1 MTQQTQDEFI
11 RLLAEVPHAA
21 WEQIMTSEPEWREMQ
36 GFLPRY
42 SFGPFATLMVVAGLN
57 DFQLKGKADRAYWP
71 PIRARLEAADVPAT
85 PADLAVLLEPFY
97 ARERFSEMKLR
108 RLHQFLESDLAAGLW
123 SASPAQVAD
132 GFTETW
138 TRLAAVMG
146 QRREMKTIVFAMKCL
161 GLALV
166 MAGEYGFPSEVL
178 AIPVDLRVR
187 RLTEALGAPIASD
200 DAVRAYWDAVLAG
213 VRESNPRVTMIHLD
227 SFVWQVADDVGE
239 PAVRAYCRKMG
250 MGWAGDRI
258 AVLIGTGASGR

>member
-21 WEQIMTSEPEWREMQ
+21 WEKIMTSEPEWREMR

-85 PADLAVLLEPFY
+85 PADLAVLLAPFY

-108 RLHQFLESDLAAGLW
+108 RLHQFLGSDLAEELW
-123 SASPAQVAD
+123 GASPPQLAGD
-132 GFTETW
+132 FTGTW
-138 TRLAAVMG
+138 SRLAAAMG
-146 QRREMKTIVFAMKCL
+146 QGPEKKTIVFAMKCL
-161 GLALV
+161 GLALL

-187 RLTEALGAPIASD
+187 RLTEALGAPTGSD

-239 PAVRAYCRKMG
+239 LAVRAYCREMEMG
-250 MGWAGDRI
+250 EAGEQI
-258 AVLIGTGASGR
+258 ATLIGAGAHGR

>member
-11 RLLAEVPHAA
+11 RLLAEVPHAS
-21 WEQIMTSEPEWREMQ
+21 WERIMTSEPEWREME

-42 SFGPFATLMVVAGLN
+42 TFGPFATLMVVAGLN

-71 PIRARLEAADVPAT
+71 PIRARLEAAETPAS
-85 PADLAVLLEPFY
+85 PADLAVLLAPFY

-108 RLHQFLESDLAAGLW
+108 RLHQFLGSDLAAGLW

-138 TRLAAVMG
+138 TRLAAAMG
-146 QRREMKTIVFAMKCL
+146 QRMEMKTIVFAMKCL
-161 GLALV
+161 GLALL
-166 MAGEYGFPSEVL
+166 MAGEYGFSSEAL

-187 RLTEALGAPIASD
+187 RLTDALGVSTVSD
-200 DAVRAYWDAVLAG
+200 DTVRAYWDAVLAG
-213 VRESNPRVTMIHLD
+213 VRAVNPRVTMLHLD

-239 PAVRAYCRKMG
+239 AAVRAYCREMEMG
-250 MGWAGDRI
+250 EAGDKI
-258 AVLIGTGASGR
+258 TMLVGAGARGR